1 MKYLK
6 AKGIKSLAQALAL
19 IIFMF
24 ILLPAA
30 KVCAQESM
38 LDNPSVIPYYYED
51 TDGTWRKFFTI
62 SQPLPVDRNIGE
74 TSYVWHGYK
83 EYTRRGTSPSYWLP
97 YGTTVETG
105 IKSQLRDLSIGE
117 HYYDVRR
124 TGEIPVGK
132 WVVRQKNGRCI
143 HSKNKKSEWAGI
155 RVGDDI
161 CEGAYYSGWLSY
173 CADCGEPVLDSF
185 VYASKDCIETL
196 RYLNVDYGYYYLCP
210 NPACHHLENE
220 GYAKPHVCKQ
230 VSPNRY
236 VVVYDGNGGVPDG
249 EGGYV
254 DVQGRM
260 LPSFH
265 SYDNKEEFEGRTVEP
280 VTHL

>member
-83 EYTRRGTSPSYWLP
+83 EYTRSGTSPSYWLP

-210 NPACHHLENE
+210 NPA
-220 GYAKPHVCKQ
+220 
-230 VSPNRY
+230 
-236 VVVYDGNGGVPDG
+236 
-249 EGGYV
+249 
-254 DVQGRM
+254 
-260 LPSFH
+260 
-265 SYDNKEEFEGRTVEP
+265 
-280 VTHL
+280 